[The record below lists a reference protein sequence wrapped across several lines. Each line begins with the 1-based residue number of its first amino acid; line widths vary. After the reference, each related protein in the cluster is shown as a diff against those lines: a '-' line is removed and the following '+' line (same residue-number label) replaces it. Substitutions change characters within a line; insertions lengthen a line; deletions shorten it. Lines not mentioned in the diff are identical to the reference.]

1 MVIECNL
8 SAKSFRDAAEKVRAY
23 RNSLDA
29 RCQTFCKMLA
39 STGYSVVKY
48 ILMEHVD
55 TTATIGSLTLDESQQ
70 DGMYTAKIQVTSDAI
85 MFLEFGSGLAG
96 QGTAPHAGNYGT
108 QYGSGTFPSKAKR
121 QNPEYAN
128 WENPEGWYYINGHGN
143 LGRTTGMVASMPM
156 YRGGQEMKRQMEMI
170 ARKVFKDD

>member
-8 SAKSFRDAAEKVRAY
+8 SAQSFRDAAEKVRAY

-39 STGYSVVKY
+39 DTGYSVVKY
-48 ILMEHVD
+48 ILMEHTD
-55 TTATIGSLTLDESQQ
+55 TGATIGSLTIDESQQ
-70 DGMYTAKIQVTSDAI
+70 DGKFTAKIQVTSDAI
-85 MFLEFGSGLAG
+85 MFLEFGSGLVG
-96 QGTAPHAGNYGT
+96 VGTAPHAEDYST
-108 QYGSGTFPSKAKR
+108 QYGSGTF
-121 QNPEYAN
+121 NPESDN
-128 WENPEGWYYINGHGN
+128 WRNPEGWQYINGHGK
-143 LGRTTGMVASMPM
+143 LARTKGMVASMPM

>member
-8 SAKSFRDAAEKVRAY
+8 SAQSFRDAAEKVRAY

-70 DGMYTAKIQVTSDAI
+70 DGMYSAKIQVTSDAI

-96 QGTAPHAGNYGT
+96 QGTAPHASEFG
-108 QYGSGTFPSKAKR
+108 YGSGTF
-121 QNPEYAN
+121 NPESDN
-128 WENPEGWYYINGHGN
+128 WRNPEGWYYINGHGN